1 MYVERIPNR
10 NSPPA
15 ILLRESYRDG
25 DKIRKRTLANL
36 SDWPAP
42 KIEALRRVLRG
53 DAVAPVGREALSMQ
67 RSLPHGHVA
76 AALGT
81 LRKLGLDRLLSQ
93 GGRQPKQEVALCV
106 AMIVGRLLHP
116 GSTPA
121 PAARARLVEA
131 GSKLATARLLDGET
145 ATCSLGQAL
154 GLGAVDEQ
162 QLYGALDWLVE
173 QQERIEKA
181 LARRHL
187 KNGTL
192 GFYDVSS
199 TYFEGRTCELAQF
212 GHNRD
217 GKHGK
222 LQIVFGLLC
231 SQDGCPVA
239 IEVFEGNVGDPSTL
253 QAQIAKLRERFE
265 LDRVV
270 LVGDRG
276 MITEARIRQD
286 VRPADLDFITALRAP
301 AIRKLVGAGELQL
314 SLFDDRDLAE
324 ITSLDYPGERLVV
337 CRNPL
342 LAQERARKRRE
353 LLAATE
359 EKLRK
364 IQARV
369 RRAKRSLRGR
379 DAIGITVG
387 KIIDHYKMAKHF
399 DITITDDDL
408 IIERRS
414 QPIDDE
420 ALLDG
425 FYVVR
430 TSVTADLLDSSSV
443 VRAYK
448 GLSNV
453 ERAFRSLKTIDLE
466 IRPIHH
472 RRARR
477 VRAHLLLCML
487 AYYLEWH
494 MRQALKPILFDD
506 HDKQAA
512 DAARGSIVAKAVRS
526 EAAQRKLNARRTD
539 DDLPV
544 HSFQSLIADLATFTR
559 NTMAMGDSSA
569 TFLLYPKLTPTQER
583 AFRLL
588 DVPANL

>member
-36 SDWPAP
+36 SDWPGA

-93 GGRQPKQEVALCV
+93 GGRQPADQVALCV
-106 AMIVGRLLHP
+106 AMIV
-116 GSTPA
+116 
-121 PAARARLVEA
+121 ARLIEPA
-131 GSKLATARLLDGET
+131 SKLATARLLDEET
-145 ATCSLGQAL
+145 ATCSLGQVL

-162 QLYGALDWLVE
+162 QLYGALVL
-173 QQERIEKA
+173 
-181 LARRHL
+181 
-187 KNGTL
+187 
-192 GFYDVSS
+192 YDVSS

-253 QAQIAKLRERFE
+253 QTQITKLKERFD
-265 LDRVV
+265 LNRVV

-276 MITEARIRQD
+276 MITEARIRET
-286 VRPADLDFITALRAP
+286 VKPAGLDFITALRAP

-342 LAQERARKRRE
+342 LAEERARKRRE

-379 DAIGITVG
+379 DAIGIAVG

-399 DITITDDDL
+399 DITVTDDDL
-408 IIERRS
+408 VIERRS

-430 TSVTADLLDSSSV
+430 TNVKAELLDSSSV
-443 VRAYK
+443 VGAYK

-453 ERAFRSLKTIDLE
+453 ERAFRSLKTVDIE

-472 RRARR
+472 RRGRR
-477 VRAHLLLCML
+477 VRAHVLLCML

-494 MRQALKPILFDD
+494 MRQALKSILFDD
-506 HDKQAA
+506 HDKPAA

-526 EAAQRKLNARRTD
+526 EAAKRKVNARRTD

-588 DVPANL
+588 DQPANL